1 MKVPDSLDSWSK
13 QQAKL
18 VGLQFLILINF
29 RATEYLTEMKLVLS
43 AWTAVTLNIFCNVQA

>member
-1 MKVPDSLDSWSK
+1 MKVPDSLDTWSK

-29 RATEYLTEMKLVLS
+29 RSTEYLTEMKLVLS
-43 AWTAVTLNIFCNVQA
+43 AWTAVTLNICCNVQA

>member
-1 MKVPDSLDSWSK
+1 MKVPDSLDTWSK

-29 RATEYLTEMKLVLS
+29 RATECLTEMKLVLS
-43 AWTAVTLNIFCNVQA
+43 AWTAVTLNICCNVQA